1 MIATVEIPISWIG
14 PVILTITPAIPPII
28 LIAGIAL
35 VWKSGND
42 HEFQG
47 SAIIGAWL
55 AIMGALG
62 CLVEIFHYGVVRFV

>member
-1 MIATVEIPISWIG
+1 MIAAVEIPISWLA
-14 PVILTITPAIPPII
+14 PVILTTTPAIPPIM

-35 VWKSGND
+35 VWKFGDD

-47 SAIIGAWL
+47 SAIIGTWL